1 MACAGLSSLAPACT
15 VRSISE
21 PQLVDAYRSAAA
33 AGDMLLARARR
44 PAPNRAHLYF
54 LLHPAAARACKSAV
68 EQLLPTAVK
77 VL

>member
-44 PAPNRAHLYF
+44 PRPEPGPSLL
-54 LLHPAAARACKSAV
+54 LLHPAAARACKRAV